1 VRTVVDA
8 RLREEAR
15 RYALRYACEDCIHF
29 CGGGAAQTARQFC
42 SLAYP
47 AAPRRGALDG
57 PRFRPGSGEAG
68 DVPSFVEFCKT
79 FEVA

>member
-1 VRTVVDA
+1 VKTVVDA

-15 RYALRYACEDCIHF
+15 RYAFRYACEDCAHF
-29 CGGGAAQTARQFC
+29 SPSPRHPC

-47 AAPRRGALDG
+47 ASPRQGALDG
-57 PRFRPGSGEAG
+57 PI
-68 DVPSFVEFCKT
+68 VEFCKS